1 VSRYLSI
8 TVVQEPTDVGT
19 DTNNRSMFA
28 FNVDATV
35 AYPID
40 KFEEEIARLIFDAGL
55 GAVGSSLFIGS
66 AAVLPTIA
74 GPFISIIRTSGYG
87 PLETH
92 NSDKYQRPSCQ
103 VVVRALGYVVART
116 RAVAIWQVLDGVRNT
131 TITAA

>member
-1 VSRYLSI
+1 MSRYLNLLCI
-8 TVVQEPTDVGT
+8 QEPTDVGT
-19 DTNNRSMFA
+19 DTNNRSMFS

-55 GAVGSSLFIGS
+55 GAVGSQVFIGS
-66 AAVLPTIA
+66 ASVLPTTA
-74 GPFISIIRTSGYG
+74 GPFISIIRTSGYS

-103 VVVRALGYVVART
+103 IVTRALGYVVART
-116 RAVAIWQVLDGVRNT
+116 RAVAVWQVLDGVRNT